1 MHTCRPAP
9 TISVQ
14 CHRYAASLGSSSSG
28 VSTSSL
34 TTDGVGLLQAS
45 RVEELTELLD
55 KCKQENAAL
64 EAQLQLARAEVRV
77 QRAPYCMLRWTRCC
91 GVSTSSWSKHAVVES
106 ARRRGVSLSSLSQ
119 RLANFDSTTALA
131 HSRRMAGARPAH
143 PPRMSVRAY
152 FAARTFVLHPRRTP
166 GALPAHSR
174 RTPGLCSSHSR
185 CPPGALPVHSQW
197 RFSALWR
204 PARAHYT

>member
-77 QRAPYCMLRWTRCC
+77 KPCAVLHAAMDTLL
-91 GVSTSSWSKHAVVES
+91 WSKHVVVE
-106 ARRRGVSLSSLSQ
+106 
-119 RLANFDSTTALA
+119 
-131 HSRRMAGARPAH
+131 
-143 PPRMSVRAY
+143 
-152 FAARTFVLHPRRTP
+152 
-166 GALPAHSR
+166 
-174 RTPGLCSSHSR
+174 
-185 CPPGALPVHSQW
+185 
-197 RFSALWR
+197 
-204 PARAHYT
+204 